1 MTSLEHSHNTLNKN
15 SLKKKTFSCEICKK
29 EFTRNSSLQTHMN
42 IHLNVKPYV
51 CSICDFRFNA
61 NPNLIRHK
69 KNVHNMRFSNSSKGF
84 VIKASSVRQNS
95 ISNESDDSRNTSI
108 DTTISYPQKKVSVS
122 LNDPIYHVT
131 KGMKLTTYINK
142 QRKLPEPIYN
152 VNIAH
157 PVKFKD
163 LVQYETV
170 VNYIESR
177 R

>member
-1 MTSLEHSHNTLNKN
+1 MPLTEELAEVLNKPI
-15 SLKKKTFSCEICKK
+15 SKKKSFSCEICKK

-51 CSICDFRFNA
+51 CSICNFRFNA

-69 KNVHNMRFSNSSKGF
+69 KNVHNMKFSNNSKAF
-84 VIKASSVRQNS
+84 EIKASSFDQP
-95 ISNESDDSRNTSI
+95 IQE
-108 DTTISYPQKKVSVS
+108 KKVSVS
-122 LNDPIYHVT
+122 LSDPIYQKNT
-131 KGMKLTTYINK
+131 KLTTFVSN

-163 LVQYETV
+163 LAQYETLM
-170 VNYIESR
+170 NYIESKR
-177 R
+177 